1 MNKNVSFILFDEWST
16 SFSMSS
22 APFRLDYKFYFYLYL
37 RDVTW
42 CSGDH
47 TQSDLQIFV

>member
-22 APFRLDYKFYFYLYL
+22 APFRLDYKFFFNLYL
-37 RDVTW
+37 RDVT
-42 CSGDH
+42 
-47 TQSDLQIFV
+47 